1 MASSD
6 YARIEQAILYLD
18 THAQEQPSLE
28 DAAAHVGLSAFHF
41 QRLFSQWAGISPKRF
56 VQVHTLC
63 SARRLLAERRS
74 VLETS
79 LEVGLSGSGRL
90 HELFVTLT
98 AMTPGEYKL
107 GGEGLTVR
115 YGVHASP
122 FGECLLAVCERGI
135 CGLHFLS
142 GTAAEDALAA
152 LRGEWPRATFVASA
166 EDTAPWMERIFQ
178 PRPPGAAAPSLSVL
192 VRGTPFQVQVWQAL
206 LRVPSGE
213 VTTYEDL
220 ARAIGKP
227 KAMRAVGSAV
237 GDNPV
242 GLLIPCH
249 RVLRKTGIF
258 GEYRWGASRK
268 RAMLAWEDLRY
279 AGADDELVAHVG
291 RGGEDLSL
299 AGAQR

>member
-18 THAQEQPSLE
+18 AHALEQPSLE
-28 DAAAHVGLSAFHF
+28 DAAAHVGLSPFHF

-56 VQVHTLC
+56 VQLHTLR

-98 AMTPGEYKL
+98 SMTPGEYKL

-122 FGECLLAVCERGI
+122 FGGCLLAVCERGI
-135 CGLHFLS
+135 CGLHFLTGES
-142 GTAAEDALAA
+142 KEEALAA
-152 LRGEWPRATFVASA
+152 LKHEWPRATFEESA
-166 EDTAPWMERIFQ
+166 EATAPWMERIFSASRPDAA
-178 PRPPGAAAPSLSVL
+178 PRPLSVL

-258 GEYRWGASRK
+258 GEYRWGAARK

-279 AGADDELVAHVG
+279 DDGVAQQARPGALVEPTA
-291 RGGEDLSL
+291 
-299 AGAQR
+299 AQR

>member
-18 THAQEQPSLE
+18 THAHEQPSLE

-56 VQVHTLC
+56 VQMHTLS

-115 YGVHASP
+115 YGVHLSP

-135 CGLHFLS
+135 CGLHFLT
-142 GTAAEDALAA
+142 GTAKEDAVAA
-152 LRGEWPRATFVASA
+152 LRSEWPRATFVESA

-178 PRPPGAAAPSLSVL
+178 PSPPGAAPRSLSVL

-249 RVLRKTGIF
+249 RVLRKTGVF

-279 AGADDELVAHVG
+279 AGMDDEAASHM
-291 RGGEDLSL
+291 RPGGEGQPLV
-299 AGAQR
+299 GA